1 MKTQKEQNVYCTL
14 QSKGRT
20 HKSIIFYDVS
30 LKKNSKTVRKA
41 QNDMNR

>member
-1 MKTQKEQNVYCTL
+1 MKTQKEKNTYFTL
-14 QSKGRT
+14 QSKRRA

-41 QNDMNR
+41 QNDMDR